1 MVNRSDFP
9 GSDSLDRRQKSML
22 EIGFPL
28 AHSGPSDLKPLRST
42 LKGNRMPSTQC
53 NACAGAAPGL
63 SAQEQS
69 AIHQL
74 IALGVPIG
82 VLSPANPKFHSG
94 EFRFD
99 GRRLSES
106 SCQVLR
112 RFRRGC
118 AIIMQTGHGIDVI
131 DVDPRNGGSFTF
143 AALSNNVGDIV
154 AHVESPGGGF
164 HLYIASSGHPSVS
177 FGGVDYLAQG
187 KFVYLPG
194 TLRPKYANKG
204 YRWITEP
211 RKSDTSP
218 SAAFPKALA
227 ALRPSPPLIGHH
239 LVLPKKSTGGAI
251 DVYGPTGLL
260 ALSLRTAAKARNGMR
275 NRTCYSVAAAFAK
288 KVGPDGEALGR
299 LHQVLLA
306 ASKSNGLLSEDGA
319 SRVGNTI
326 TSGIRAGLAM
336 HQES

>member
-1 MVNRSDFP
+1 
-9 GSDSLDRRQKSML
+9 ML
-22 EIGFPL
+22 
-28 AHSGPSDLKPLRST
+28 ST
-42 LKGNRMPSTQC
+42 EC
-53 NACAGAAPGL
+53 NSCAGAAPGL
-63 SAQEQS
+63 TAQERS

-74 IALGVPIG
+74 IALEVPIG

-99 GRRLSES
+99 GRRLSKS

-112 RFRRGC
+112 RFRRGS
-118 AIIMQTGHGIDVI
+118 ALIMQTGHGIDVI
-131 DVDPRNGGSFTF
+131 DVDPRNGGSDTF
-143 AALSNNVGDIV
+143 AALSNKVGDIV

-164 HLYIASSGHPSVS
+164 HLYIVSSGHPSAS

-194 TLRPKYANKG
+194 TLRPKYAGIG

-211 RKSDTSP
+211 RKRESSP
-218 SAAFPKALA
+218 SAVFPEALA
-227 ALRPSPPLIGHH
+227 ALRPSRPLISNR
-239 LVLPKKSTGGAI
+239 LLFPNKSTGRTI

-260 ALSLRTAAKARNGMR
+260 ALSFRTAANARNGMR

-306 ASKSNGLLSEDGA
+306 ASKSNGLLKEDGA

>member
-1 MVNRSDFP
+1 
-9 GSDSLDRRQKSML
+9 ML
-22 EIGFPL
+22 
-28 AHSGPSDLKPLRST
+28 ST
-42 LKGNRMPSTQC
+42 EC
-53 NACAGAAPGL
+53 NSCVGAASGL
-63 SAQEQS
+63 SAQERS

-82 VLSPANPKFHSG
+82 VLSPSNPKFQSG

-99 GRRLSES
+99 GQRLSKS

-118 AIIMQTGHGIDVI
+118 ALIMRTGHGIDVI
-131 DVDPRNGGSFTF
+131 DVDPRNGGSNTF
-143 AALSNNVGDIV
+143 AALSNKVGDIV

-164 HLYIASSGHPSVS
+164 HLYIVSAGHASVS
-177 FGGVDYLAQG
+177 FGGIDYLAQG

-194 TLRPKYANKG
+194 TLRPKYGGRG

-211 RKSDTSP
+211 RKSDNSP
-218 SAAFPKALA
+218 SAEFPEALA
-227 ALRPSPPLIGHH
+227 ALRPSPPLIGHR
-239 LVLPKKSTGGAI
+239 LVLPTKSTGGAV
-251 DVYGPTGLL
+251 DVYGPKGLL
-260 ALSLRTAAKARNGMR
+260 ALSFRTAAKARNGMR

-288 KVGPDGEALGR
+288 KVGPDGEALDR

-306 ASKSNGLLSEDGA
+306 ASKSNGLLKEDGA
-319 SRVGNTI
+319 SRVGDTI